1 MMSKNDLW
9 KKTEKIF
16 EKIRPYMTV
25 IPKQS
30 VRVVQVQVQVQ
41 VISGENFW
49 KQLSIVINWLL
60 FIF

>member
-41 VISGENFW
+41 VISGENF
-49 KQLSIVINWLL
+49 
-60 FIF
+60 

>member
-1 MMSKNDLW
+1 
-9 KKTEKIF
+9 
-16 EKIRPYMTV
+16 MTV